1 MKRNNSNFFLSGFLA
16 GIVSGGVASY
26 YMLNKNN
33 KNQDQIPSSI
43 KKEMEGK
50 TDEQLFAD
58 FLGMET
64 NSSNVDSKLT
74 N

>member
-26 YMLNKNN
+26 LLFNKNN
-33 KNQDQIPSSI
+33 KDQDQIPSSI
-43 KKEMEGK
+43 KREMEVK

-64 NSSNVDSKLT
+64 NSSNVDPKL
-74 N
+74 NN